1 MPTIHIPSCISRG
14 DLCVLQAW
22 TFMYNPTLGCVMM
35 DRMGNTG
42 QKQLGSAEELCVQMT
57 SLLTC
62 ATDLYLVFLNTQPN
76 GARQF

>member
-1 MPTIHIPSCISRG
+1 
-14 DLCVLQAW
+14 
-22 TFMYNPTLGCVMM
+22 MYNPTLGCVMM

-42 QKQLGSAEELCVQMT
+42 QKQLGSAEKLCVQMT